1 VAKQI
6 SIDLASIAAL
16 SLIFVKR
23 ALTKLSLGR
32 KTLAAVNLLRLR
44 ASESAKRPRRAYTSK
59 TEDQIALD
67 NAYFTEALLSRA
79 RPATSPGLVTTH
91 DQAAGVSTVD
101 WGAPTATIQV
111 SPGPARAETISEAPS
126 TERLHSD
133 VAASFLPPAL
143 RRSEPASEVHPSS
156 DVVAESHVEMPEVRA
171 SADVIPESQ
180 VELPETHA
188 TAGAMPESHVEMPEV
203 HASADAIPES
213 QVELPETHA
222 TAGATPESHVEM
234 PEVHSSASGIL
245 CETHLEAL
253 EMDAASDAMPES
265 IVERASAG
273 SAESASAPKTSPSDQ
288 RGSDLRDP
296 LSSRRPLHAD
306 VEVVLAAEAAA
317 EAAIASG
324 TVYERAFALSSPLKS
339 ATGNRTQKNKEL
351 KTNPFYTLAAVAA
364 ASAMASAAAAVATTA
379 GAVTIA
385 ATAVGAAVD
394 AYTIARSR
402 AANQKEKSPDVKETD
417 LLDCSSE
424 TETKWPE

>member
-1 VAKQI
+1 MAKQI

-171 SADVIPESQ
+171 SADV
-180 VELPETHA
+180 
-188 TAGAMPESHVEMPEV
+188 
-203 HASADAIPES
+203 IPES